1 MNLHLGLNYFKVFES
16 VARLGLVRAAA
27 SELYI
32 TPGAVSQ
39 QLRSLQESL
48 GVELFVKEGRR
59 LKLTDA
65 GKLLQRSVASAFF
78 EINGCLDLIAGSKE
92 QELIGDA
99 FRVSLP
105 LALAVS
111 WLAPN
116 IFEFADGIGL
126 SVLDIQSGNDPTQID
141 WRTTDVAIVYGNP
154 PWAGLAW
161 RLLENIDIAPVCSPR
176 LLNGPV
182 PLRTVEGLA
191 DFWILH
197 EDDGSEWRRWLIKAK
212 MKNLPIK
219 TARFSSVAMALSA
232 ALEGQGV
239 ALASRWLVR
248 DYLRDGR
255 LVFPF
260 DMTIEASKNYYCLYP
275 EARTDEPLI
284 ARFIEWIETQS
295 AEVSAGI
302 K

>member
-1 MNLHLGLNYFKVFES
+1 MNSVPNLTYFKVFES

-48 GVELFVKEGRR
+48 GVELFVKDGRR
-59 LKLTDA
+59 LKLTEA
-65 GKLLQRSVASAFF
+65 GKLLQRSVASALF
-78 EINGCLDLIAGSKE
+78 EINGCLDEISGSMAKE
-92 QELIGDA
+92 PLGD
-99 FRVSLP
+99 RLSVSMP

-116 IFEFADGIGL
+116 LLEFAESMGL
-126 SVLDIQSGNDPTQID
+126 SSLDNQSCNDPGQID
-141 WRTTDVAIVYGNP
+141 WRVTDVAIVYGNA
-154 PWAGLAW
+154 PWPGFTWHLV
-161 RLLENIDIAPVCSPR
+161 ENIDIAPVCSPR

-182 PLRTVEGLA
+182 ALRTVEGLA
-191 DFWILH
+191 DVWILH
-197 EDDGSEWRRWLIKAK
+197 EDDGSEWRRWLAKAK
-212 MKNLPIK
+212 VKNPPVK
-219 TARFSSVAMALSA
+219 TARFGSMAMALSA
-232 ALEGQGV
+232 ALEGKGV

-260 DMTIEASKNYYCLYP
+260 AMTIEASKNYYCLCP
-275 EARTDEPLI
+275 EARADEPLVT
-284 ARFIEWIETQS
+284 RFIEWIRRRDVDAS
-295 AEVSAGI
+295 PVRL
-302 K
+302 

>member
-1 MNLHLGLNYFKVFES
+1 MNSAPNLTYFKVFES

-48 GVELFVKEGRR
+48 GVELFAKDGRR

-65 GKLLQRSVASAFF
+65 GKLLQRSVASALF
-78 EINGCLDLIAGSKE
+78 EINGCLDQISGSKAKE
-92 QELIGDA
+92 PLGDK
-99 FRVSLP
+99 FRVSMP
-105 LALAVS
+105 QALAVS

-116 IFEFADGIGL
+116 LFEFAESTGL
-126 SVLDIQSGNDPTQID
+126 STLDIQSCSDPGQID
-141 WRTTDVAIVYGNP
+141 WRVTDVAIVYGNA
-154 PWAGLAW
+154 PWPGLTW
-161 RLLENIDIAPVCSPR
+161 HLLENIDIAPVCSPR
-176 LLNGPV
+176 LLNGSV

-191 DFWILH
+191 DVWILH
-197 EDDGSEWRRWLIKAK
+197 EDDGSEWRRWLVKSKA
-212 MKNLPIK
+212 KNLPVK
-219 TARFSSVAMALSA
+219 TARFDSMATVLSA
-232 ALEGQGV
+232 ALEGKGV

-248 DYLRDGR
+248 DYLHDGR

-260 DMTIEASKNYYCLYP
+260 EMTIEASKNYYCLCP
-275 EARTDEPLI
+275 EARADEPLV
-284 ARFIEWIETQS
+284 AKFIEWIGGRNVDAS
-295 AEVSAGI
+295 RVR